1 MKLTLAPCNASS
13 ICMNV
18 KQPHSFESMR
28 ATAGHVFNTT
38 FNGALDLR

>member
-28 ATAGHVFNTT
+28 ATAGHVFNTA